1 MFEMNDFIASDYKS
15 NAWSWDEEKKECWVK
30 TPYSTQKTTVSIK

>member
-30 TPYSTQKTTVSIK
+30 IPIAHKNNSFY